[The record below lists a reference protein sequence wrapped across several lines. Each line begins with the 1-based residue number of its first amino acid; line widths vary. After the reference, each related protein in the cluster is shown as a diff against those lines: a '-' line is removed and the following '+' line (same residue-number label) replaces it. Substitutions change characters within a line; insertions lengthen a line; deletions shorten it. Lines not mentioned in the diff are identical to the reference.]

1 MHYSRLRVM
10 AGDDAIEFKEKGVP
24 YGHEDLPPADYID
37 PVIEA
42 YKKDVDRTM
51 LRENLKLTTDERSRK
66 FESAMELVWE
76 LRRVA
81 AERKLTQR

>member
-1 MHYSRLRVM
+1 MEN
-10 AGDDAIEFKEKGVP
+10 ADGDCLGEDRVP
-24 YGHEDLPPADYID
+24 YAREELAPPDYVD

-51 LRENLKLTTDERSRK
+51 LRENLKLTPQQRSEK

-76 LRRVA
+76 LHRVA
-81 AERKLTQR
+81 RERRAAYLK